1 MTTRHRG
8 LIVDDK
14 KEQADKI
21 RQGLKIAFT
30 KIDVVVEWQFVD
42 SALEACSRI
51 AAEEPF
57 DVAILD
63 YELEPAENALSVV
76 DELRDKAPRCYILV
90 VTGVGHDYPYF
101 AELALGRGADAAIHR
116 KQLSLTASVT
126 DEVESWDYHRLAAR
140 ISRHLT
146 VQGWDGKLNVSFA
159 ETAGI
164 EAMLHHLGTPPG
176 ADGDVRAQGERV
188 ARSLILECLDER
200 NPHTTLLVEHLTAGK
215 SGAFVCKV
223 RGEQQGQPART
234 YVIKMSLNR
243 AALEAEYRINK
254 EAAEVLSPG
263 ALVTF
268 TDRPRKDPQSDYWAL
283 ASRFAD
289 DTTTLDG
296 WLARAGTLPTQASAV
311 AEEIFGRCLAPL
323 FQESLRKDRTTASW
337 FAMSP
342 VHLLRVRE
350 VIAAYTPVWVSPEG
364 AGTRDAEQ
372 RAAELLAF
380 VDEGT
385 LPGPRVPPLPVTVP
399 YVHGFGD
406 LHSGNVLVRTA
417 GQPWP
422 WLVDASGYGP
432 QHWAGDAVR
441 LIVDLVLVAR
451 RTGVEPMLWTGVA
464 ADAEL
469 AGDLCGCADAARAA
483 ETDAGRPA
491 GGEAVDAFIGE
502 VVARRRAFLHLDELG
517 LREADWHWQWH
528 VALARE
534 FLRQGARPGL
544 MPTSVVLALTAAAG
558 HLRRAVTALDA
569 GSTFAGAVD
578 PHPA

>member
-1 MTTRHRG
+1 MEGGIVTTRHRG

-21 RQGLKIAFT
+21 VQGLKIAFK
-30 KIDVVVEWQFVD
+30 KIDVVVDWEFVG

-63 YELEPAENALSVV
+63 YELELAENALSVV

-90 VTGVGHDYPYF
+90 VTGVGHDYPLF
-101 AELALGRGADAAIHR
+101 ADLARGRGADAAIHR
-116 KQLSLTASVT
+116 KQLTLTASAT
-126 DEVESWDYHRLAAR
+126 DEVESWDYHSLAAR
-140 ISRHLT
+140 LSRHLT

-159 ETAGI
+159 KTAGI
-164 EAMLHHLGTPPG
+164 EAMLHDLGTPPG

-200 NPHTTLLVEHLTAGK
+200 NPHTTLRVEHLAAGK

-223 RGEQQGQPART
+223 RGEQQGLPART
-234 YVIKMSLNR
+234 HVIKMGLNR

-254 EAAEVLSPG
+254 EASEALSPG
-263 ALVTF
+263 ALITF
-268 TDRPRKDPQSDYWAL
+268 ADRARKDPQSDYWAL

-296 WLARAGTLPTQASAV
+296 WLARAATLPTQARAV

-323 FQESLRKDRTTASW
+323 FQEGLSKDRTTASW

-342 VHLLRVRE
+342 VHVLRVRE
-350 VIAAYTPVWVSPEG
+350 AIATYTPVWGSPDG
-364 AGTRDAEQ
+364 AGVHDAEQ
-372 RAAELLAF
+372 LAAELLAF
-380 VDEGT
+380 VDERI
-385 LPGPRVPPLPVTVP
+385 LSGPKVPPLPARVT

-432 QHWAGDAVR
+432 QHWAGDATR
-441 LIVDLVLVAR
+441 LIVDLVLLAR
-451 RTGVEPMLWTGVA
+451 RTGMEPMLWTSVA
-464 ADAEL
+464 ADAEF
-469 AGDLCGCADAARAA
+469 AGDLCGCAAATPATPA
-483 ETDAGRPA
+483 TVEPPVRP
-491 GGEAVDAFIGE
+491 VDAFIAA
-502 VVARRRAFLHLDELG
+502 VVARRREFLHLDELG

-569 GSTFAGAVD
+569 GSGLAGGS
-578 PHPA
+578 